1 MKKILLIGK
10 SGRNDA
16 IADAIARSLRPK
28 QLYIFSDVMNA
39 SLRSK
44 ATGVR
49 KGTSDSRDEV
59 ASYAAEVKPD
69 FAIIGP
75 EEPLFAGIVD
85 LLAEM
90 DIPSVG
96 PTKEL
101 AQLETSKSF
110 TRRLVSKHRIP
121 GNPEHRI
128 FRSIDGMDSYLRR
141 QGSFVIK
148 PDGLS
153 SGKGVQVFGE
163 HLKTIEQ
170 AIAYSR
176 ELFAAGQAAVIVE
189 EKLDGEEFS
198 FQSFCDGYHVIDT
211 FPIQDHKRADEGD
224 TGPNTGGMGSYSCE
238 NLSLPFLRQE
248 HIDEAHYINQR
259 VCDALR
265 NEFHVPYKG
274 ILYGGFMVTK
284 DGLRLI
290 EYNARF
296 GDPEVMN
303 VLPLLETDF
312 IDICEAII
320 AGTLDSLPI
329 SFKKKAAVCK
339 YVVPEGY
346 PSTPRTRVAID
357 LRDVPPQSDQ
367 LRVYYGAVEDD
378 GRDGPL
384 LLTGSRAIAM
394 VGIGSDVAEAE
405 RIAEDAACSVRGPVM
420 HRRDIGSEQLI
431 RRREDHMKAVL
442 ASAPLDLPK
451 INQTA

>member
-1 MKKILLIGK
+1 MRKILLIGK

-16 IADAIARSLRPK
+16 IADAIARSQHPK
-28 QLYIFSDVMNA
+28 QLYILSDVMNS
-39 SLRSK
+39 SLLSK
-44 ATGVR
+44 AHGVR
-49 KGTSDSRDEV
+49 KGRSDSPDEV

-75 EEPLFAGIVD
+75 EEPLAAGVVD
-85 LLAEM
+85 RLAKM
-90 DIPSVG
+90 GIPSVG
-96 PTKEL
+96 PTERL
-101 AQLETSKSF
+101 AQLESSKSF
-110 TRRLVSKHRIP
+110 TRRLLSKYQIP

-128 FRSIDGMDSYLRR
+128 FQSIDGMESYLRR

-148 PDGLS
+148 PDGLT

-170 AIAYSR
+170 AVAYCR
-176 ELFAAGQAAVIVE
+176 ELFAAGQPAVIVE

-198 FQSFCDGYHVIDT
+198 FQSFCDGYHVVDT
-211 FPIQDHKRADEGD
+211 FPVQDHKRAGEAD

-238 NLSLPFLRQE
+238 DHSLPFLRREDIEKASQ
-248 HIDEAHYINQR
+248 INQL

-265 NEFHVPYKG
+265 KELGVPYKG

-320 AGTLDSLPI
+320 NGTLDLRSI
-329 SFKKKAAVCK
+329 SFKRKATVCK
-339 YVVPEGY
+339 YVVPQGY
-346 PSTPRTRVAID
+346 PAKPVKDVAIN
-357 LRDVPPQSDQ
+357 LQDVPAQSEQ
-367 LRVYYGAVEDD
+367 LRVYYAAVDD
-378 GRDGPL
+378 QPDGSL
-384 LLTGSRAIAM
+384 HLTGSRALAF
-394 VGIGSDVAEAE
+394 VGIGKNLAEAE
-405 RIAEDAACSVRGPVM
+405 RIAEHAASSVHGPLT
-420 HRRDIGSEQLI
+420 HRRDIGSKQLI
-431 RRREDHMKAVL
+431 RHRVDHMKAIL
-442 ASAPLDLPK
+442 ATNNKELAK
-451 INQTA
+451 IHQVA